1 MGRLTD
7 KYTLIT
13 GGTSGIGLA
22 TAQAFIAEGAH
33 VAVTGRNP
41 DTLAE
46 AERILG
52 DKAWVI
58 PTDAGDI
65 ASQKA
70 LAATLAARWPRLDAV
85 FLNAGDVTHAPLEAW
100 QEEAWDRL
108 MNINLKGPFFLIQ
121 ALLPL
126 LNNPSSVI
134 LCGSVSARIGLPTS
148 SVYAASK
155 AALLSLART
164 LSAELLPRGIRVN
177 GLSPGPVETP
187 AFTKTGLSE
196 EALNAMMAEIITL
209 VPLGR
214 MGSTTE
220 LAKAALYLASDESSY
235 TVGTELLVDGG
246 MGACNSKGADAGDD
260 ADIQRRPYAGRGQA
274 HAVNFHHVQPEHA
287 CRQRHDVAQYRQE
300 ARGEQHQHPVFL

>member
-1 MGRLTD
+1 MGRLTG

-22 TAQAFIAEGAH
+22 TAQEFIAEGAH

-41 DTLAE
+41 ETLAE
-46 AERILG
+46 AQRVLG
-52 DKAWVI
+52 DNARVI
-58 PTDAGDI
+58 ATDAGDI
-65 ASQKA
+65 SAQQQ
-70 LAATLAARWPRLDAV
+70 LADTLSSRWPRLDAV
-85 FLNAGDVTHAPLEAW
+85 FINAGDVTHGLIEEW
-100 QEEAWDRL
+100 REEAWDRL
-108 MNINLKGPFFLIQ
+108 MGINLKGPFFLVQ

-155 AALLSLART
+155 AGLLSLART

-187 AFTKTGLSE
+187 ALNKLGLSA
-196 EALNAMMAEIITL
+196 EAQKALQGDIASL

-214 MGSTTE
+214 MGTPTE
-220 LAKAALYLASDESSY
+220 LAKAAIYLASDESSY
-235 TVGTELLVDGG
+235 TVGIDLLVDGG
-246 MGACNSKGADAGDD
+246 TGS
-260 ADIQRRPYAGRGQA
+260 
-274 HAVNFHHVQPEHA
+274 
-287 CRQRHDVAQYRQE
+287 
-300 ARGEQHQHPVFL
+300 L

>member
-1 MGRLTD
+1 MQRQPQFDDLVLHARGDLGVNGAGNQAALL
-7 KYTLIT
+7 KQ
-13 GGTSGIGLA
+13 
-22 TAQAFIAEGAH
+22 AQLFGE
-33 VAVTGRNP
+33 
-41 DTLAE
+41 LF
-46 AERILG
+46 LG
-52 DKAWVI
+52 DGGSSAQQV
-58 PTDAGDI
+58 A
-65 ASQKA
+65 KA
-70 LAATLAARWPRLDAV
+70 LAETLAALWPRLDAV

-155 AALLSLART
+155 AGLLSLART

-196 EALNAMMAEIITL
+196 EALNAMMAEVIKL

-214 MGSTTE
+214 MGST
-220 LAKAALYLASDESSY
+220 A
-235 TVGTELLVDGG
+235 
-246 MGACNSKGADAGDD
+246 
-260 ADIQRRPYAGRGQA
+260 
-274 HAVNFHHVQPEHA
+274 
-287 CRQRHDVAQYRQE
+287 
-300 ARGEQHQHPVFL
+300 